1 MPRKSTELENT
12 NEADAGKIRL
22 RTLHDLD
29 GRTVAAQK
37 ARALVEALEVDLG
50 GADRLSTAKRA
61 LVTRAAVTA
70 AIVEN
75 IETNAL
81 TGAEIDTAAY
91 VALVNNLRRLLTTI
105 GLERAA
111 KDVTPDLNAY
121 IASRGQR

>member
-1 MPRKSTELENT
+1 MPRKRTELNT
-12 NEADAGKIRL
+12 TSEADAGKIRL
-22 RTLHDLD
+22 RTLADLD
-29 GRTVAAQK
+29 QRTVAAQK
-37 ARALVEALEVDLG
+37 ARSLVEWIEADLG

-75 IETNAL
+75 IEANAL
-81 TGAEIDTAAY
+81 AGAEIDTAAY

-111 KDVTPDLNAY
+111 KDVTPDLSAY
-121 IASRGQR
+121 IAGRVTK

>member
-1 MPRKSTELENT
+1 MPRKRTELDT
-12 NEADAGKIRL
+12 TSEADAGKIRL
-22 RTLHDLD
+22 RTLADLD
-29 GRTVAAQK
+29 QRTVAAQK
-37 ARALVEALEVDLG
+37 ARSLVEWIEADLG

-75 IETNAL
+75 IEANAL
-81 TGAEIDTAAY
+81 AGAEIDTAAY

-111 KDVTPDLNAY
+111 KDVTPDLSAY
-121 IASRGQR
+121 IAGRVTK